1 MSFGILLLLAV
12 FTIPLGWS
20 VFAFNR
26 LVRDRNLVRA
36 GFSDIDVQLQRR
48 GDLVPQLV
56 EAVRAYAA
64 YERNVLE
71 EVTNLR
77 SRAAEANDV
86 ADRDRAESELAGG
99 IKRLLLLAEDYPDL
113 KASDNF
119 RQLMDE
125 LVSVEDHLQHARR
138 YYNGAVRQ
146 FNTRVQQFPDLIV
159 ARALGFREAEFF
171 SADIE
176 ARVAPEVAGLA

>member
-1 MSFGILLLLAV
+1 MSFGMLLLLTVIA
-12 FTIPLGWS
+12 IPLGWGIY
-20 VFAFNR
+20 VFNR

-36 GFSDIDVQLQRR
+36 GLSDIDVQLQRR
-48 GDLVPQLV
+48 GDLVPRLV
-56 EAVRAYAA
+56 ETVRAYAS

-71 EVTNLR
+71 EVTTLR
-77 SRAAEANDV
+77 SRAADASDV
-86 ADRDRAESELAGG
+86 ADRDRAEAELAGG

-159 ARALGFREAEFF
+159 ARALGFREAGFF

-176 ARVAPEVAGLA
+176 ARVVPEVRGLA